1 MIKSS
6 SRSMR
11 GEECMVLE
19 AKRAGS
25 RNAAAGKACNIVIVY
40 TSVFMEVRETV
51 AHATYSPSTGQT

>member
-1 MIKSS
+1 
-6 SRSMR
+6 MR